1 MVEEIWKR
9 ISRMKGEHIPKV
21 LRIYSKYLIDIFND
35 RRAGNELLDKANKM
49 DQNYNYQRDLFQNIS
64 VESNI
69 DGQEDGLIYMTMD
82 EVAIRNEFYP
92 HINYTSENYPPL
104 ALL

>member
-1 MVEEIWKR
+1 
-9 ISRMKGEHIPKV
+9 MKGEQIPKV

-49 DQNYNYQRDLFQNIS
+49 DQNYYYQRDLFQNIS

-69 DGQEDGLIYMTMD
+69 DGQEDGLIYVSMD
-82 EVAIRNEFYP
+82 EVNKKKVFFILKIFKLKSLNKK
-92 HINYTSENYPPL
+92 N
-104 ALL
+104 